1 MTSILAFIFVI
12 GILVFFHELGHFALA
27 KRNNIRVEKFSLG
40 FGPRIFSFTRGETE
54 YMISLFPLGGYVKM
68 YGEGTERNI
77 IVENVSIPGS
87 PLVSG
92 DRITGI
98 SGYELEKYPNWKK
111 LLSDMKSEPE
121 TKKEIEVE
129 RDGKMLELTVDVS
142 SFEDVEVYHEKEYK
156 RGFSA
161 KSVMQ
166 RFMVV
171 VAGPAMNFAI
181 VFILM
186 PIAFMLG
193 INVSDNSEKTPYVTH
208 VQKDSPAEKSGFVP
222 GDTILRVNG
231 KEVETWRDLN
241 IAVHT
246 NPDSL
251 LKIDVERGGEVK
263 TLSLFAEAGPDGRV
277 KTGLSMPMGTTV
289 DQVDAAMPAYA
300 AGIRSGDTIKSVNG
314 TVVSDW
320 NRMSEMISGSGGAP
334 LDFTVEREKSEVSFR
349 VTPRMDETLD
359 RYVIG
364 ITPHGDYTV
373 KKYGFFEA
381 VVKGVLEAAR
391 MTVEITVL
399 FFGFLFKLLTGKIA
413 LATAGKTVAGPLLIA
428 KISGSAA
435 QGGISNL
442 LQFTSLISVNLALI
456 NLLPIPMLDGGHILY
471 LAIEKLR
478 GKSLS
483 FKTLE
488 ITQRVGFSF
497 LIVLMAA
504 ALYNDVLKMRG
515 DILMQ
520 FSKIVDLFR

>member
-40 FGPRIFSFTRGETE
+40 FGPKIFSFTRNETE

-68 YGEGTERNI
+68 YGESAEKNI
-77 IVENVSIPGS
+77 IVENVSSAES
-87 PLVSG
+87 PFLSG

-98 SGYELEKYPNWKK
+98 DGYELEKYSDWEK
-111 LLSDMKSEPE
+111 LLSDIKSGSEP
-121 TKKEIEVE
+121 KRKIELE
-129 RDGKMLELTVDVS
+129 RDGKSLELTVDIS
-142 SFEDVEVYHEKEYK
+142 SFEGVEAYHEKEYK
-156 RGFSA
+156 RGFSG
-161 KSVMQ
+161 KSIMQ

-171 VAGPAMNFAI
+171 IAGPAMNFAI

-186 PIAFMLG
+186 PIAFMIG
-193 INVSDNSEKTPYVTH
+193 ISVSGHLEKTPHVIYVK
-208 VQKDSPAEKSGFVP
+208 KDSLAEKSGFVP
-222 GDTILRVNG
+222 GDTILSVNG
-231 KEVETWRDLN
+231 KQVKTWRDLN

-251 LKIDVERGGEVK
+251 LKINVKRDGEIK
-263 TLSLFAEAGPDGRV
+263 TLSLFAEAGPQGRV
-277 KTGLSMPMGTTV
+277 ETGLSVPMGTTI
-289 DQVDAAMPAYA
+289 DQVSTSMPAYV
-300 AGIRSGDTIKSVNG
+300 AGMRSGDTITSVNG
-314 TVVSDW
+314 MPVSDW
-320 NRMSEMISGSGGAP
+320 NRMSEIISKSDGAP
-334 LDFTVEREKSEVSFR
+334 LDFTVNREKSEMSFR
-349 VTPRMDETLD
+349 ITPLRDETLD

-364 ITPHGDYTV
+364 ITPRGDYTV

-381 VVKGVLEAAR
+381 ILKGVLEAVR

-413 LATAGKTVAGPLLIA
+413 LATAGKTIAGPLLIA

-471 LAIEKLR
+471 LTIEKLR

-483 FKTLE
+483 LKTLE

-504 ALYNDVLKMRG
+504 ALYNDILKMRG
-515 DILMQ
+515 DIFLQ
-520 FSKIVDLFR
+520 FSKIIDLFR